1 MNLNSIKHIHKKRKQ
16 NLLAFGYHSVLSIIK
31 SNFFKLKELLIE
43 KEKFKKNEIL
53 DLVKKKKIAHRLLEK
68 KEFLRFSFPKKNK
81 GIVAIISS
89 YNYFSFPML
98 LSLH

>member
-1 MNLNSIKHIHKKRKQ
+1 MI
-16 NLLAFGYHSVLSIIK
+16 IIK
-31 SNFFKLKELLIE
+31 YNFFKLKMLLIE
-43 KEKFKKNEIL
+43 KEKLKKNEIL

-68 KEFLRFSFPKKNK
+68 KEFLRFSFPKKNQ

-98 LSLH
+98 LSLLSKKKKNLFVILNKIEDQKNFKKI